1 MKTRTEQDKIGCLT
15 LPADAL
21 YGIHTARA
29 IDNFALEGQPVR
41 LELIHAMVQVKKAAA
56 LTNRQLHQLE
66 PEKADAIVSAC
77 DAILLVNTTAHSP
90 PPLCRAALALPP
102 T

>member
-15 LPADAL
+15 LPANVL

-56 LTNRQLHQLE
+56 
-66 PEKADAIVSAC
+66 
-77 DAILLVNTTAHSP
+77 
-90 PPLCRAALALPP
+90 
-102 T
+102 